1 MPEGEA
7 DLPTLLSFWHSVAAK
22 SFSLTLFLSFDPM
35 TTAIVILAAGKGTRM
50 KSHLPKVL
58 HSLAGRPMLAYSLD
72 LADAVGDMPPVV
84 IVGYKA
90 EEVKAAV
97 GPRAAFVVQR
107 EQLGTGHAVMQAE
120 AALKGKADT
129 VVVYYADMPLITAET
144 VRRIQTLHHETDAT
158 ITMLTVI
165 ADDPRGFG
173 RLVRD
178 EQGRA
183 QFIVEEIEATEEQK
197 AIHELNASV
206 YCFDAAWLWPALHRI
221 QPSPRKREY
230 YLTDLVEMAVTDGR
244 KVEVVITDTP
254 EEVLGV
260 NTRVHLAEAERVVRM
275 RKNREL
281 MLSGVTLIDPESTT
295 IQPGVQVGRDATIWP
310 GAVLWGDTVVGEQCI
325 IGPNAV
331 LTDVTVGDRSVIGA
345 GVIATGC
352 DFPEDMDVPA
362 GSILNG

>member
-1 MPEGEA
+1 
-7 DLPTLLSFWHSVAAK
+7 
-22 SFSLTLFLSFDPM
+22 M

-50 KSHLPKVL
+50 KSDLPKVL
-58 HSLAGRPMLAYSLD
+58 HPLAGRPMLAYSLD
-72 LADAVGDMPPVV
+72 LADEAGDMPPVV
-84 IVGYKA
+84 IVGYGA
-90 EEVKAAV
+90 DEVKAAV
-97 GPRAAFVVQR
+97 GPRATFVVQK

-120 AALKGKADT
+120 DALKGKADT
-129 VVVYYADMPLITAET
+129 VVVYYADMPLITPET
-144 VRRIQTLHHETDAT
+144 VRRIQELHRASDAA

-178 EQGRA
+178 ERGNPR
-183 QFIVEEIEATEEQK
+183 FIVEEIEATEEQK

-206 YCFDAAWLWPALHRI
+206 YCFDAAWLWPALRRI
-221 QPSPRKREY
+221 QPSPRKGEY
-230 YLTDLVEMAVTDGR
+230 YLTDLVGVAVAEGR
-244 KVEVVITDTP
+244 KVEVVITETP

-275 RKNREL
+275 RKNRAL
-281 MLSGVTLIDPESTT
+281 MLSGVTLIDPESTY
-295 IQPGVQVGRDATIWP
+295 IQPGVQVGRDTTIWP
-310 GAVLWGDTVVGEQCI
+310 GAVLRGDTTVGEHCV
-325 IGPNAV
+325 IGPHAV

-345 GVIATGC
+345 GVAATGC

>member
-1 MPEGEA
+1 
-7 DLPTLLSFWHSVAAK
+7 
-22 SFSLTLFLSFDPM
+22 M

-50 KSHLPKVL
+50 KSELPKVL
-58 HSLAGRPMLAYSLD
+58 HPLAGRPMLAYSLD
-72 LADAVGDMPPVV
+72 LAAAISAMPPVV

-90 EEVKAAV
+90 DEVRAAM
-97 GPRAAFVVQR
+97 GSRAAFVVQA

-120 AALKGKADT
+120 EALAGKADT
-129 VVVYYADMPLITAET
+129 VIVYYADMPLITPET
-144 VRRIQTLHHETDAT
+144 VRRIQEKHEASDAT
-158 ITMLTVI
+158 ITLLTVI

-178 EQGRA
+178 EHGRP

-197 AIHELNASV
+197 AIRELNASV
-206 YCFDAAWLWPALHRI
+206 YCFDAAWLWPALHRL

-230 YLTDLVEMAVTDGR
+230 YLTDLVGMAVADGR
-244 KVEVVITDTP
+244 TVEAVITDTP

-260 NTRVHLAEAERVVRM
+260 NTRVHLAEAERVVRA

-281 MLSGVTLIDPESTT
+281 MLSGVTLIDPESTY
-295 IQPGVQVGRDATIWP
+295 IQPGVSVGRDTAIWP
-310 GAVLWGDTVVGEQCI
+310 GAVLWGDTVVGEKCL
-325 IGPNAV
+325 IGPHAV
-331 LTDVTVGDRSVIGA
+331 LTDVTVGDRSAIGA